1 MGMARL
7 LAKGWVIV
15 CLYAVADA
23 VSMILAYGSASLG
36 ALPRMIACFALFLSM
51 GLLFIGG
58 YGAASSH
65 SGLPRLRHI
74 KAIDFVP
81 SFNDLVFLAF
91 VCLSFVNQII
101 FALIHH
107 SGIFV
112 NGFEQAIYFAIPG
125 QRALVRALSGC
136 GFDGGRLFASAIT
149 WLLAIIYLC
158 SSLSRLKLEARILRL
173 ERTMQ
178 PATLG
183 PSATA
188 ILLGIVAVVG
198 VQLLFVGSAFAI
210 LSCGAYAD
218 LSGDLLI
225 GLAPLLLVY
234 LILAALA
241 TALASGRER

>member
-1 MGMARL
+1 MGLARL
-7 LAKGWVIV
+7 SAKIWVLV

-36 ALPRMIACFALFLSM
+36 ALPRMIACFVLFLSM

-65 SGLPRLRHI
+65 SGLPRLRNI

-158 SSLSRLKLEARILRL
+158 SSLSHLKQEARILRA
-173 ERTMQ
+173 ERVLR
-178 PATLG
+178 PEKLG
-183 PSATA
+183 PVT
-188 ILLGIVAVVG
+188 VAVVLG
-198 VQLLFVGSAFAI
+198 IAAVIGLQMLFVGSAFAF

-225 GLAPLLLVY
+225 GLAPLLLAYV
-234 LILAALA
+234 ILAALA
-241 TALASGRER
+241 TALAVGKER